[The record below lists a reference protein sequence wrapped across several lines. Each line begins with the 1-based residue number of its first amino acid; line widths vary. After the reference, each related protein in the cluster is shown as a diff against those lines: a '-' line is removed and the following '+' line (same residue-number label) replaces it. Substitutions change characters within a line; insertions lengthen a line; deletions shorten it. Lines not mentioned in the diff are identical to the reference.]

1 MQKAQKQRMTTPSR
15 AGRLTAALATATVLC
30 VTASGCVTVHGEL
43 EVLPGATESEAAQAL
58 TDFVTAYNAADKA
71 YDPALDADRV
81 AGSLGAINQ
90 AGLKAR
96 QTYSPGGNK
105 AHKPLELTDATYIIP
120 KKAGWPRWF
129 LADTDSNRDEDGGKL
144 DTRWLVVFV
153 RSGPGALWKASYLGV
168 VPPSQVPEFT
178 RDEDGLATPVEP
190 QSGEL
195 TVSPADL
202 SIAYTEYLQKGT
214 PDVFAPSTAT
224 SQWRETRRTT
234 RRAGFSY
241 QYIDQ
246 PLTGGT
252 FGPLGLR
259 TEDGGALVFFSS
271 KHFERQVTAKGLKPE
286 VNADVEALMTGEVT
300 NSLTKER
307 ISSQLVHVPAR
318 GQNSDSG
325 GRVRMLNR
333 LPGLVAAKGE

>member
-1 MQKAQKQRMTTPSR
+1 MTR
-15 AGRLTAALATATVLC
+15 LGRLTAGLATATALC
-30 VTASGCVTVHGEL
+30 LTASGCVTVHGEL
-43 EVLPGATESEAAQAL
+43 EVLPGASGSEAAQAL
-58 TDFVTAYNAADKA
+58 KDFTVAYNAADKA

-81 AGSLGAINQ
+81 TGSLGAINQ

-96 QTYSPGGNK
+96 QTYSREGNK
-105 AHKPLELTDATYIIP
+105 AHKPLELTDATYLIP

-144 DTRWLVVFV
+144 DSRWLVAFV
-153 RSGPGALWKASYLGV
+153 RSGPDALWKASYLAV
-168 VPPSQVPEFT
+168 LPTSQVPEFT
-178 RDEDGLATPVEP
+178 LDKDGLATPVEP
-190 QSGEL
+190 RDDEL

-202 SIAYTEYLQKGT
+202 STAYTQYLEKGT
-214 PDVFAPSTAT
+214 PDVFTPGTAT
-224 SQWRETRRTT
+224 SGWRETRRTT

-241 QYIDQ
+241 QYVDQ
-246 PLTGGT
+246 PLADGS

-271 KHFERQVTAKGLKPE
+271 KHFERQVAAKGLKPE
-286 VNADVEALMTGEVT
+286 VNADVKALMTGEVT
-300 NSLTKER
+300 SSLTKER

-318 GQNSDSG
+318 GEGSDSG
-325 GRVRMLNR
+325 GRVRLLNR

>member
-1 MQKAQKQRMTTPSR
+1 VRATDQKAQKQRMTR
-15 AGRLTAALATATVLC
+15 LVRLTTGLAAAVLC
-30 VTASGCVTVHGEL
+30 LAASGCVTVHGEL

-58 TDFVTAYNAADKA
+58 KDFTDAYNAADRA

-81 AGSLGAINQ
+81 TGSLGAINQ

-105 AHKPLELTDATYIIP
+105 AHEPLELTDVTYVIP

-129 LADTDSNRDEDGGKL
+129 LADTDSDRDEDRGER
-144 DTRWLVVFV
+144 DTRWLLAFV
-153 RSGPGALWKASYLGV
+153 RSGPDALWKASYLAV
-168 VPPSQVPEFT
+168 VAPSQVPEFAL
-178 RDEDGLATPVEP
+178 DEDGFATPVEP
-190 QSGEL
+190 QESGL
-195 TVSPADL
+195 AMDPADL
-202 SIAYTEYLQKGT
+202 STSYTGYLQRGT
-214 PDVFAPSTAT
+214 PDVFAPGAAT
-224 SQWRETRRTT
+224 SKWRETRRTT

-241 QYIDQ
+241 QYVDQ
-246 PLTGGT
+246 PLAGGA

-271 KHFERQVTAKGLKPE
+271 RHFERQVAAKGLKPE
-286 VNADVEALMTGEVT
+286 VNADAEALMTGEVT

-307 ISSQLVHVPAR
+307 VSSQLVHVPAR
-318 GQNSDSG
+318 AGASG
-325 GRVRMLNR
+325 SGDRVRLLNR

>member
-1 MQKAQKQRMTTPSR
+1 MTRGLRVS
-15 AGRLTAALATATVLC
+15 RLTAGLAAATVLC
-30 VTASGCVTVHGEL
+30 LTASGCVTVHGEL

-58 TDFVTAYNAADKA
+58 KDFTAAYNAADKA

-81 AGSLGAINQ
+81 TGSLGAINQ

-105 AHKPLELTDATYIIP
+105 THEPLELTDATYIIP

-144 DTRWLVVFV
+144 DNRWLVVFV
-153 RSGPGALWKASYLGV
+153 RSGPDALWKASYLGV
-168 VPPSQVPEFT
+168 VAPSQIPEFT
-178 RDEDGLATPVEP
+178 LDEDGLATPVEP
-190 QSGEL
+190 QNGEL

-214 PDVFAPSTAT
+214 PDVFAPGTST
-224 SQWRETRRTT
+224 SVWRETRRTT

-246 PLTGGT
+246 PLTGGG
-252 FGPLGLR
+252 FGPVGLR

-286 VNADVEALMTGEVT
+286 VNADVKALMTGEVT

-307 ISSQLVHVPAR
+307 VSSQLAHVPAR
-318 GQNSDSG
+318 GQASESG
-325 GRVRMLNR
+325 GRVRVLNR
-333 LPGLVAAKGE
+333 LPGLIAAKGE